1 MAPASGVYGSLAT
14 VLVLAEARRRG
25 VEVQGMELGR
35 LGLWLTPLMLS
46 VGVPALWLVLGPSLG
61 GGLP

>member
-1 MAPASGVYGSLAT
+1 
-14 VLVLAEARRRG
+14 
-25 VEVQGMELGR
+25 MELGR